1 MISHHGLICKMKFL
15 TLFSNIRFKVLFIVL
30 NLCYPVVTLK
40 TPKEEMNMKTAA
52 IRRTVPTTPA
62 YPNAASRRY
71 FLNRLLDGAL
81 AVATAVGTI
90 TALVFL
96 IFM

>member
-1 MISHHGLICKMKFL
+1 MQDGVSVSFL
-15 TLFSNIRFKVLFIVL
+15 PNIRFKVLFIVL
-30 NLCYPVVTLK
+30 FLCYPVDTFK
-40 TPKEEMNMKTAA
+40 TPKEETNMKTAA
-52 IRRTVPTTPA
+52 IRRTVHTAPA

-71 FLNRLLDGAL
+71 FLHRLLDGAL

-90 TALVFL
+90 TALVYL